1 MEKKKLVILNNEK
14 VFQENNSFFCD
25 NLDLKIVPEE
35 LNNFFCVK
43 YLVRNSK
50 KKGGQQIN
58 LKNIQ
63 IASNIFKF
71 IYNLLITFK
80 SKSEYL
86 IISITPYT
94 FISYL
99 FLLLFKKKV
108 YLYLWSDGYKEWEH
122 LIGKWSTWV
131 FHIMY
136 LICTYKSE
144 IIVCN
149 KKLTNKKSH
158 LISISRLDEI
168 WFKNQ
173 VIASLGQVNFLYVGR
188 ISKEKGIFDFI
199 NMFEKLQI
207 KSRLSIV
214 GYSSNFKSKN
224 LNINLLGYISDP
236 RSLIKTYDDH
246 NITILP
252 SFTEGYP
259 YVIDESLARK
269 RPVIIFEEIS
279 YVVNN
284 KKGIFVAKRDVG
296 SLTEITNYIF
306 QNYEEIQY
314 EMSKNRLPTKNS
326 MIKQI
331 SDIIKI

>member
-158 LISISRLDEI
+158 LISISRLEEL
-168 WFKNQ
+168 WFKDL
-173 VIASLGQVNFLYVGR
+173 VKASLDQVNFLYVGR
-188 ISKEKGIFDFI
+188 ISKEKGIFDFLK
-199 NMFEKLQI
+199 MFEHLKI
-207 KSRLSIV
+207 KKKISIV
-214 GYSSNFKSKN
+214 GYSKNFISNNSK
-224 LNINLLGYISDP
+224 INVIGYISEP
-236 RSLIKTYDDH
+236 KTLINIYDQH

-252 SFTEGYP
+252 SYTEGYP

-279 YVVNN
+279 YVLNN
-284 KKGIFVAKRDVG
+284 KKGIFIAKRN
-296 SLTEITNYIF
+296 LE
-306 QNYEEIQY
+306 
-314 EMSKNRLPTKNS
+314 
-326 MIKQI
+326 
-331 SDIIKI
+331 

>member
-1 MEKKKLVILNNEK
+1 MNNEK
-14 VFQENNSFFCD
+14 VFKEKNNFFCD
-25 NLDLKIVPEE
+25 NLDLKVVPEE
-35 LNNFFCVK
+35 LNKFFKVK
-43 YLVRNSK
+43 YLVRSSN

-58 LKNIQ
+58 LNDIQ
-63 IASNIFKF
+63 TASNIFKF
-71 IYNLLITFK
+71 IYNLLKTFK
-80 SKSEYL
+80 TNSEYL

-94 FISYL
+94 FIAYL
-99 FLLLFKKKV
+99 FLLLSNKKI
-108 YLYLWSDGYKEWEH
+108 YLYLWSDGHEEWRYLLGSWSVWIFH
-122 LIGKWSTWV
+122 L
-131 FHIMY
+131 MY
-136 LICTYKSE
+136 LVCTFRSE

-149 KKLTNKKSH
+149 KRLTKKKSH